1 MPDLRFNKISTLP
14 VEKKRSNSILFLM
27 SNFSRIHGLIVCK
40 VKRCDNLNP
49 NFTSPE
55 AKP

>member
-1 MPDLRFNKISTLP
+1 MPDPRLNKISTLP

-49 NFTSPE
+49 NFPSPE